1 MVDHIMH
8 SLSFVIFY
16 TVLNDCIDKDP
27 VEDIEKSIKMEL
39 VIVISV
45 AGLVSNIIIHIIRI
59 CGIDNIRTIYSE
71 DLVLVKRAVSGTT
84 AGEVKKKLLKRGIGV
99 VTSEQSVKFLHFV
112 IKITISI
119 LLKSSSHRG

>member
-84 AGEVKKKLLKRGIGV
+84 AGEVKKKLL
-99 VTSEQSVKFLHFV
+99 
-112 IKITISI
+112 
-119 LLKSSSHRG
+119 